1 MLVQSRIV
9 SPALGSGWCFHSL
22 LDEDSPS
29 LPTFHQVSFDIPR
42 SPSPSLVGDLD
53 LPPFDVDLTPFCD
66 VRGVAGEDDDLLGG
80 DSLCFD
86 S

>member
-1 MLVQSRIV
+1 MSRLLAGNLA
-9 SPALGSGWCFHSL
+9 SSFQL
-22 LDEDSPS
+22 LDPDGASIVFLVKIRHCCRHFIKARKS
-29 LPTFHQVSFDIPR
+29 A
-42 SPSPSLVGDLD
+42 LVGDFD

-80 DSLCFD
+80 DSLFFD